1 MRWAS
6 SLSRDVD
13 TERALDEAARGILRD
28 LAEDG
33 ADLVVAFVS
42 PHHQAAYPRVP
53 SLLRRAFPRSTLLG
67 CSAGGIIGA
76 GREVE
81 EAPGVSLTAAH
92 LPGVTIS
99 PIRVASDTLPDV
111 PADPPPAWLLLAD
124 PFTFDAES
132 FVHALDT
139 SFPRSVS
146 IGGLASAG
154 RHPGDNSLFL
164 DDAVHLN
171 GLVGVALGGN
181 VTVDTIVAQGCRPIG
196 QPMFVTRCERN
207 VLHEIDGRRTI
218 VVMQALHDTLSP
230 RDRELLRHSLF
241 LGVVMDESR
250 QEYTHGDFLI
260 RNVLGIDPQHGSL
273 VVGTT
278 LHQGQVVQFHLRDA
292 RTSAEDL
299 TTLLA
304 RYRERPAGS
313 LLFSCLGRGQHLY
326 GQADH
331 DTEAFRAAVGDVPL
345 GGFFCNGEIGPVRGR
360 TFLHG
365 YTSAFGLFRPRAPH

>member
-1 MRWAS
+1 
-6 SLSRDVD
+6 
-13 TERALDEAARGILRD
+13 
-28 LAEDG
+28 
-33 ADLVVAFVS
+33 
-42 PHHQAAYPRVP
+42 
-53 SLLRRAFPRSTLLG
+53 
-67 CSAGGIIGA
+67 
-76 GREVE
+76 
-81 EAPGVSLTAAH
+81 
-92 LPGVTIS
+92 
-99 PIRVASDTLPDV
+99 
-111 PADPPPAWLLLAD
+111 
-124 PFTFDAES
+124 
-132 FVHALDT
+132 
-139 SFPRSVS
+139 
-146 IGGLASAG
+146 
-154 RHPGDNSLFL
+154 
-164 DDAVHLN
+164 
-171 GLVGVALGGN
+171 LVGVALSGN

-207 VLHEIDGRRTI
+207 VLHELDGRRAI

-230 RDRELLRHSLF
+230 RDRELLRSSLF

-260 RNVLGIDPQHGSL
+260 RNVLGIDPQQGSL
-273 VVGTT
+273 VVGTA

-292 RTSAEDL
+292 QTSAEDL
-299 TTLLA
+299 TALLA